1 MVSTSLYKRIKIH
14 AAMTGRDVKSIII
27 ELVGNTLDGKEEGYR
42 IVTKENNLVYNLLG
56 FGPVTFFLMKTTS
69 ASLPNLITLLF
80 ALVRKMTGGSLTE
93 EEIQEYVETQVE
105 ISTASVR
112 TELDPFKTVVETKLD
127 SIEKSQEIRFD
138 SVDKRIDSLSW

>member
-1 MVSTSLYKRIKIH
+1 LTER
-14 AAMTGRDVKSIII
+14 
-27 ELVGNTLDGKEEGYR
+27 GYR
-42 IVTKENNLVYNLLG
+42 KVTKGNNLVYNLFVFETG
-56 FGPVTFFLMKTTS
+56 
-69 ASLPNLITLLF
+69 LF
-80 ALVRKMTGGSLTE
+80 SHGNHLYIFNKFDNPPFCIMRKMTGGSLTE

-112 TELDPFKTVVETKLD
+112 TELDPFKTVVETNLD